1 MASRQK
7 LGTILEI
14 KVLQEMEVSKQMGSF
29 NNYVDMIFPFLNTTY
44 LHDEIKKQSFYGPPT
59 HPRQIE
65 RRLDWVFYKTELKI
79 WAVGSGLGWT
89 VLKKVW
95 ADY

>member
-14 KVLQEMEVSKQMGSF
+14 KVLQELEVSKQLGSF

-44 LHDEIKKQSFYGPPT
+44 LHDVSKK
-59 HPRQIE
+59 
-65 RRLDWVFYKTELKI
+65 
-79 WAVGSGLGWT
+79 
-89 VLKKVW
+89 
-95 ADY
+95 